1 MEFEIQVFR
10 PTAMPPSGVFN
21 QGFLK
26 FEHGDVRINTPC
38 WWDKKR
44 VLPGAY
50 IATATRMDNRLD
62 GRTPDGNGVRKR
74 EAIWLKRKVQFPSYI
89 PYGPSPMVALPL
101 KSDNGETTAT
111 GVFIHKGS
119 QPSHSDAC
127 VVADEN
133 LVFTIWDLIP
143 KNEDNILVHIYDYE
157 PVMGSGSI
165 PTM

>member
-1 MEFEIQVFR
+1 MEYTIEIFR

-26 FEHGDVRINTPC
+26 FEHGDIRINTPC

-44 VLPGAY
+44 VNPGTY
-50 IATATRMDNRLD
+50 IATATRMSEKFD
-62 GRTPDGNGVRKR
+62 GRTRDGNGVRKR

-89 PYGPSPMVALPL
+89 PYHLQPSGALPL
-101 KSDNGETTAT
+101 PSDNGVKSAT

-127 VVADEN
+127 VVANED
-133 LVFTIWDLIP
+133 LVFKIWDHIP
-143 KNEDNILVHIYDYE
+143 RNEDNILVHIYDYE
-157 PVMGSGSI
+157 PIATSGPI